1 MEKSG
6 NFLKTDFIV
15 TFFVDDKAI
24 SRTMSDVLK
33 NKNNTLYRE
42 TLGLPADFT
51 IPFSQDSG
59 DTGVSYTYKH
69 GYNQKN
75 NLKFIV

>member
-51 IPFSQDSG
+51 IPFHRTVARQAFPIRSNKDS
-59 DTGVSYTYKH
+59 TTT
-69 GYNQKN
+69 
-75 NLKFIV
+75 IM

>member
-42 TLGLPADFT
+42 TLGLPADFK
-51 IPFSQDSG
+51 IG
-59 DTGVSYTYKH
+59 RAHV
-69 GYNQKN
+69 
-75 NLKFIV
+75 

>member
-51 IPFSQDSG
+51 IPFSQDSIMARKAMIG
-59 DTGVSYTYKH
+59 LALTSYT
-69 GYNQKN
+69 GTRRD
-75 NLKFIV
+75 L